1 MARLYP
7 EDFDVVE
14 NERRFKGELST
25 LLRLKEGL
33 SDQYCIFHGV
43 HWTKIEEDAA
53 VYGEIDFLILNPYGK
68 ILAIEQKETTIERNK
83 QGELVAIYSR
93 ADGQRKEKKIHS
105 QVARNIQSLRQE
117 FSRRYK
123 NQSLDIDHLLYLP
136 TAIIKGELPA
146 SLALGRVVDSSEE
159 KYLPEIIRK
168 IFEENPIPAGEN
180 VADALTIQEFLSE
193 KANVVPQM
201 GVLGRSAKEM
211 TTRLSSGL
219 AEWAE
224 RLEFSPFRLWVQ
236 GTAGSGKTQLA
247 LKELRLA
254 KINGQ
259 SAMYL
264 CFNRPLVDAMKLSAP
279 EPNNCMTFHELAE
292 LLAKQNRKKVNFKEV
307 NIFQKLAEYLVQNIS
322 LLSNQLDVLIIDE
335 GQDFDRTWGDAL
347 ISMVKEDG
355 RIIWLEDPS
364 QDLYGRWQTNWPD
377 WVKISSP
384 TNFRSPQRLV
394 NLMNALELTGE
405 HLEAGNG
412 YAGMIPNIEPYQ
424 DGMEIEATENA
435 IKDLIAD
442 GYAPESIAVLSYRG
456 FASSKLLSSG
466 VNTLAGLGVKKFIGY
481 DNKGNATWS
490 NGEVFVDTLFRFKG
504 QCADAIVLTEIDF
517 DQWTENVKRRLFVGI
532 SRARLTVSLVL
543 TERASQLIDEK
554 LGGT

>member
-1 MARLYP
+1 MARIFP
-7 EDFDVVE
+7 QDFDVVE
-14 NERRFKGELST
+14 NHHRFSGELAT
-25 LLRLKEGL
+25 LLALKEEL

-68 ILAIEQKETTIERNK
+68 ILAIEQKETAIEKNK

-117 FSRRYK
+117 FSKRFMS
-123 NQSLDIDHLLYLP
+123 QSLHIEHLLYLP
-136 TAIIKGELPA
+136 TAKIDGELPA
-146 SLALGRVVDSSEE
+146 NLALGRIVDSTEA
-159 KYLPEIIRK
+159 KYLPEIVRK
-168 IFEENPIPAGEN
+168 ILEDNPIPAGRD

-219 AEWAE
+219 SEWAE
-224 RLEFSPFRLWVQ
+224 RLEFAPFRLWVQ

-254 KINGQ
+254 KANNQ
-259 SAMYL
+259 TAMYI

-279 EPNNCMTFHELAE
+279 EPNNCMTFHELAD
-292 LLAKQNRKKVNFKEV
+292 LLSKQHGQEIDYQEEGVFPKLAQYLVE
-307 NIFQKLAEYLVQNIS
+307 NIF
-322 LLSNQLDVLIIDE
+322 LLKDQLDVLVIDE
-335 GQDFDRTWGDAL
+335 GQDFERSWADAL
-347 ISMVKEDG
+347 ITMVKDVG

-384 TNFRSPQRLV
+384 INYRSPQRLV
-394 NLMNALELTGE
+394 NLMNALGLTDD

-412 YAGMIPNIEPYQ
+412 YAGMIPTIEPYQ

-435 IKDLIAD
+435 IKDLIAE
-442 GYAPESIAVLSYRG
+442 GYDLESIAVLSYRG
-456 FASSKLLSSG
+456 AATSKVLSSN
-466 VNTLAGLGVKKFIGY
+466 VTELASLKVKKFTGY
-481 DNKGNATWS
+481 DSRGRTTWS
-490 NGEVFVDTLFRFKG
+490 GGQIFVDTLFRFKG

-517 DQWTENVKRRLFVGI
+517 DEWTENVKRRLFVGL
-532 SRARLTVSLVL
+532 SRARLAVSLVL
-543 TERASQLIDEK
+543 TEKASELIDQK
-554 LGGT
+554 LGSL

>member
-1 MARLYP
+1 MARLFP

-14 NERRFKGELST
+14 NERRFGGELTT

-33 SDQYCIFHGV
+33 SDQYYIFHGV
-43 HWTKIEEDAA
+43 HWTKIEENAA

-68 ILAIEQKETTIERNK
+68 ILAIEQKETAIEKNK

-93 ADGQRKEKKIHS
+93 ADGQRKEKRIHS

-123 NQSLDIDHLLYLP
+123 NQSLHVDHLLYLP
-136 TAIIKGELPA
+136 TAIVKDELPA
-146 SLALGRVVDSSEE
+146 NLALGRVVDSTEA

-168 IFEENPIPAGEN
+168 IFEDNPMPAGSD
-180 VADALTIQEFLSE
+180 VADALTIQEFFSE

-219 AEWAE
+219 SEWAE
-224 RLEFSPFRLWVQ
+224 RLEFSPFHLWVQ

-254 KINGQ
+254 KANGQ
-259 SAMYL
+259 TAMYL

-292 LLAKQNRKKVNFKEV
+292 LLARQNGRK
-307 NIFQKLAEYLVQNIS
+307 IDFQEEHVFPKLAQYLVENIS
-322 LLSNQLDVLIIDE
+322 LLANQLDVLIVDE
-335 GQDFDRTWGDAL
+335 GQDFDKTWGDAL
-347 ISMVKEDG
+347 VMMVKDDG

-377 WVKISSP
+377 WVKMSSP
-384 TNFRSPQRLV
+384 INYRSPQRLV
-394 NLMNALELTGE
+394 SLMNALELTDD

-424 DGMEIEATENA
+424 SGMEIQATENA
-435 IKDLIAD
+435 VLDLIAE
-442 GYAPESIAVLSYRG
+442 GYDPESIAVLSYRG
-456 FASSKLLSSG
+456 VATSKLLSSK
-466 VNTLAGLGVKKFIGY
+466 VDELAGLKVKKFTGY
-481 DNKGNATWS
+481 DSQGKATWS
-490 NGEVFVDTLFRFKG
+490 EGKIFVDTLFRFKG

-517 DQWTENVKRRLFVGI
+517 DEWNENVKRRLFVGI
-532 SRARLTVSLVL
+532 SRARLAVSLVL
-543 TERASQLIDEK
+543 TEKASELVDKK
-554 LGGT
+554 LGLL

>member
-292 LLAKQNRKKVNFKEV
+292 LLAKQNGQKVNFKEV

-364 QDLYGRWQTNWPD
+364 QDLYGRWQTNWSD

>member
-1 MARLYP
+1 MARLFP
-7 EDFDVVE
+7 QDFDAVE
-14 NERRFKGELST
+14 NARRISGELAT
-25 LLRLKEGL
+25 LIMLQEAL

-43 HWTKIEEDAA
+43 HWTKVEDDVA

-68 ILAIEQKETTIERNK
+68 ILAIEQKETAIEKNN

-93 ADGQRKEKKIHS
+93 ADGRRTEKKIHS

-117 FSRRYK
+117 FAKRYK
-123 NQSLDIDHLLYLP
+123 GQSLNIEHLLYLP
-136 TAIIKGELPA
+136 TARVEGQLPA
-146 SLALGRVVDSSEE
+146 NLALGRVVDSSES
-159 KYLPEIIRK
+159 KYLPEIILK
-168 IFEENPIPAGEN
+168 IFEDSPMPAGVD

-219 AEWAE
+219 SDWSE

-247 LKELRLA
+247 LKELKLA
-254 KINGQ
+254 KAKGQ
-259 SAMYL
+259 TAMYL

-292 LLAKQNRKKVNFKEV
+292 LLALQNGKK
-307 NIFQKLAEYLVQNIS
+307 IDFQESNVFTMLAQYLVENIS
-322 LLSNQLDVLIIDE
+322 LLGNQLDVLVIDE
-335 GQDFDRTWGDAL
+335 GQDFDKTWGDAL
-347 ISMVKEDG
+347 ITIVKDDG

-364 QDLYGRWQTNWPD
+364 QDLYGRWQTNWPE

-384 TNFRSPQRLV
+384 INYRSPQRLV
-394 NLMNALELTGE
+394 NLMNALELTDD

-442 GYAPESIAVLSYRG
+442 GYDPESIAVLSYRG
-456 FASSKLLSSG
+456 VATSKVLSSG
-466 VNTLAGLGVKKFIGY
+466 VTKLAGLGVRKFTGY
-481 DNKGNATWS
+481 DSQGNAVWS
-490 NGEVFVDTLFRFKG
+490 DGKIFVDTLFRFKG

-517 DQWTENVKRRLFVGI
+517 DEWTENVKRRLFVGL
-532 SRARLTVSLVL
+532 SRARLVVSLVL
-543 TERASQLIDEK
+543 TQKASELIDQK
-554 LGGT
+554 LDAV

>member
-1 MARLYP
+1 MARLFP
-7 EDFDVVE
+7 EDFNVVE
-14 NERRFKGELST
+14 SVHRFGGELAT
-25 LLRLKEGL
+25 LLRLKEEL

-43 HWTKIEEDAA
+43 HWTKIEEGAA

-68 ILAIEQKETTIERNK
+68 ILAIEQKETAIEKNK

-123 NQSLDIDHLLYLP
+123 NQSLHIEHLLYLP
-136 TAIIKGELPA
+136 TAKIEGELPVN
-146 SLALGRVVDSSEE
+146 LALGRVVDSTDA

-168 IFEENPIPAGEN
+168 ILEDNPIPSGSDM
-180 VADALTIQEFLSE
+180 ADALTIKEFLSE
-193 KANVVPQM
+193 KANVFPQM

-219 AEWAE
+219 SEWAE

-247 LKELRLA
+247 LIELRRA
-254 KINGQ
+254 KVNNRT
-259 SAMYL
+259 AMYL
-264 CFNRPLVDAMKLSAP
+264 CFNRPLVDAMKLAAP

-292 LLAKQNRKKVNFKEV
+292 LLAKQNGRK
-307 NIFQKLAEYLVQNIS
+307 IDFQEENVFPKLAQYLIENIS
-322 LLSNQLDVLIIDE
+322 LLSSQLDVLIIDE
-335 GQDFDRTWGDAL
+335 GQDFDKTWGDAL

-384 TNFRSPQRLV
+384 INYRSPQRLV
-394 NLMNALELTGE
+394 NLMNALELTTE
-405 HLEAGNG
+405 NLQTGNG

-424 DGMEIEATENA
+424 DGLEIEATENA
-435 IKDLIAD
+435 IKDLIAE
-442 GYAPESIAVLSYRG
+442 GYDPDSIAVLSYRG
-456 FASSKLLSSG
+456 VATSKLLSSN
-466 VNTLAGLGVKKFIGY
+466 VTELAGFKVKKFSGY
-481 DNKGNATWS
+481 DGQGNSIWID
-490 NGEVFVDTLFRFKG
+490 GEIFVDTLFRFKG

-517 DQWTENVKRRLFVGI
+517 DEWTENVKRRLFVGI
-532 SRARLTVSLVL
+532 SRARLAVSLVL
-543 TERASQLIDEK
+543 TEKASHLIDEK
-554 LGGT
+554 LGVI

>member
-1 MARLYP
+1 MARLFPHDY
-7 EDFDVVE
+7 DVVE
-14 NERRFKGELST
+14 NKYRFSGELIT
-25 LLRLKEGL
+25 LLILKEGL

-43 HWTKIEEDAA
+43 HWTKLEDDAA

-68 ILAIEQKETTIERNK
+68 ILAIEQKETSIERNV
-83 QGELVAIYSR
+83 QGDLIAIYPR
-93 ADGQRKEKKIHS
+93 ADGQRQEKKIHS

-117 FSRRYK
+117 FAKRFK
-123 NQSLDIDHLLYLP
+123 NQSLHIEHLLYLP
-136 TAIIKGELPA
+136 TAKIEGELPVN
-146 SLALGRVVDSSEE
+146 LTLGRIVDSSEA
-159 KYLPEIIRK
+159 KYLPEIILK
-168 IFEENPIPAGEN
+168 ILEGNPIPVGRDI
-180 VADALTIQEFLSE
+180 ADALTIQEFLSE

-201 GVLGRSAKEM
+201 GMLGHSAKEM

-219 AEWAE
+219 SEWGE

-254 KINGQ
+254 KANKQ
-259 SAMYL
+259 TAMYL

-292 LLAKQNRKKVNFKEV
+292 LLAKQNGQKVDFQEE
-307 NIFQKLAEYLVQNIS
+307 NIFQKLAQYLVENIS
-322 LLSNQLDVLIIDE
+322 LLSSQLDVLIIDE
-335 GQDFDRTWGDAL
+335 GQDFDKTWGDAL
-347 ISMVKEDG
+347 ITMVKDDG

-364 QDLYGRWQTNWPD
+364 QDLYGRWQTSWPE

-384 TNFRSPQRLV
+384 TNYRSPQRLV
-394 NLMNALELTGE
+394 NLMNALKLTDD

-435 IKDLIAD
+435 IKDLLAE
-442 GYAPESIAVLSYRG
+442 GYAPESIAVLSFRG
-456 FASSKLLSSG
+456 VATSKLLSSG
-466 VNTLAGLGVKKFIGY
+466 VTKLAGLGVRKFTGY
-481 DNKGNATWS
+481 DSQGNATWLD
-490 NGEVFVDTLFRFKG
+490 GKIFVDTLFRFKG

-517 DQWTENVKRRLFVGI
+517 DEWTENVKRRLFVGL
-532 SRARLTVSLVL
+532 SRARLVVSLVL
-543 TERASQLIDEK
+543 TEKASELIDQK
-554 LGGT
+554 LDAT

>member
-1 MARLYP
+1 MARLFPY
-7 EDFDVVE
+7 DFDVVE
-14 NERRFKGELST
+14 NEHRFSGELAT
-25 LLRLKEGL
+25 LLRLKEEL

-68 ILAIEQKETTIERNK
+68 ILAIEQKETAIEKNK

-117 FSRRYK
+117 FSRRY
-123 NQSLDIDHLLYLP
+123 NGQSLQIDHLLYLP
-136 TAIIKGELPA
+136 TAIVEGELPA
-146 SLALGRVVDSSEE
+146 NLALGRVVDSTEA
-159 KYLPEIIRK
+159 KYLPEVIRK
-168 IFEENPIPAGEN
+168 ILEDNPMPAGGD

-201 GVLGRSAKEM
+201 GVLGRSAEEM

-219 AEWAE
+219 SEWAE
-224 RLEFSPFRLWVQ
+224 RLEFSPFHLWVQ

-254 KINGQ
+254 KASGQ
-259 SAMYL
+259 TAMYL

-292 LLAKQNRKKVNFKEV
+292 LLAKQNGRKVDFQEE
-307 NIFQKLAEYLVQNIS
+307 NIFPTLAQYLVENIS
-322 LLSNQLDVLIIDE
+322 LLANQLDVLIIDE
-335 GQDFDRTWGDAL
+335 GQDFNKTWGDAL
-347 ISMVKEDG
+347 VTMVKGDG

-364 QDLYGRWQTNWPD
+364 QDLYGRWQTNWPE

-384 TNFRSPQRLV
+384 INYRSPQRLV
-394 NLMNALELTGE
+394 SLMNALELTDD

-424 DGMEIEATENA
+424 DGMEIQATENA
-435 IKDLIAD
+435 VLDLIAE
-442 GYAPESIAVLSYRG
+442 GYDPESIAVLSYRG
-456 FASSKLLSSG
+456 VATSKVLSS
-466 VNTLAGLGVKKFIGY
+466 NINELAGLKVKKFIGY
-481 DNKGNATWS
+481 NSQGRATWS
-490 NGEVFVDTLFRFKG
+490 DGEIFVDTLFRFKG

-517 DQWTENVKRRLFVGI
+517 DEWSENVKRRLFVGI
-532 SRARLTVSLVL
+532 SRARLAVSMVL
-543 TERASQLIDEK
+543 TEKASEMIDKK
-554 LGGT
+554 LGLL